1 MLHLNLQAIPERL
14 ANEDRGICYNSKNKA
29 KPQENYLK
37 EMEKSNP
44 PDKEF
49 KIQIVKMFTDLR
61 IRMVEHI
68 KNFNKE
74 VDNIKKKLKH
84 ICVYMCVCN
93 FYNRYKHVY
102 N

>member
-1 MLHLNLQAIPERL
+1 
-14 ANEDRGICYNSKNKA
+14 
-29 KPQENYLK
+29 
-37 EMEKSNP
+37 
-44 PDKEF
+44 
-49 KIQIVKMFTDLR
+49 MFTDLR

-102 N
+102 NWNEKCTRGFNNRMHETEEQISELKDKAMENAQIAQQVK